1 MQRTRTKTALWVGS
15 SPELGFAAF
24 SRIQTYPTIGD
35 SSAVFIAVSIKLLAR
50 LRQSTWFVS
59 RPRSDTRTAVF
70 LYKTQEG
77 EGELEII
84 SESILQ
90 LNLES
95 KLIPST
101 RSASSATVC
110 PTFKPP

>member
-1 MQRTRTKTALWVGS
+1 MQRTRTNTALWLGS
-15 SPELGFAAF
+15 SPGLGFAAF

-77 EGELEII
+77 DGELEII

-90 LNLES
+90 LNPES
-95 KLIPST
+95 KLIPSMH
-101 RSASSATVC
+101 SASSATVC
-110 PTFKPP
+110 PTFNPP